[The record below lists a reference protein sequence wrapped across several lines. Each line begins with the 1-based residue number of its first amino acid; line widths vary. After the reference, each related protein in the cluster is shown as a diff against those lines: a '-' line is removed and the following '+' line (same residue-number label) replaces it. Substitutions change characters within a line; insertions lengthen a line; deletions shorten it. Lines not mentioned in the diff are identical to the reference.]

1 VSIKSRLAVILFI
14 VLGMKKKLIL
24 GFGILS
30 LLVSCKDKED
40 VDPVSLYEEGEEFL
54 GGTASTSD
62 YGSYSFEHEISSLSK
77 EEKMKFFSGN
87 AFFKQTWVSS
97 PSSTTARDGLGP
109 FFNAKSCSSC
119 HPSDGRGRPP
129 KFYGEKQQGLLFR
142 LHNGVGVNG
151 QPLPDPIYGGQL
163 QDLAL
168 PGIDV
173 EGQMKIDY
181 EYLIRMFDDGKSYTL
196 RYPTYSIAELSHG
209 DLDLNTKIS
218 PRVGQQLIGLG
229 LLEAISQNDLLE
241 NEDVNDKNGD
251 GISGKANYVWSVLEQ
266 KNVLGRFGWK
276 ANQPSLKQ
284 QVSGAFNGDI
294 GITSS
299 MFLSENCNP
308 WVDCY
313 SIANGGSPEISD
325 ELINEQVLYVSALA
339 VPVRRNVKDD
349 AILKGKQMFTNIGC
363 VSCHKDKFITSTSPT
378 LSGLSNQTIRPY
390 TDLLLHDMGDSLSDN
405 SKEFLAEGNEWR
417 TPPLWG
423 IGLIKTVN
431 GHQYLLHDGRA
442 QNIEEA
448 ILWHGGEA
456 QKSKK
461 EYIKLC
467 EADRQKMI
475 KFLESL

>member
-1 VSIKSRLAVILFI
+1 
-14 VLGMKKKLIL
+14 MKKYSVVGLIL
-24 GFGILS
+24 
-30 LLVSCKDKED
+30 LLFFSSCKDKKDAE
-40 VDPVSLYEEGEEFL
+40 PVSLYQEGEEYL
-54 GGTASTSD
+54 GGSASTGD
-62 YGSYSFEHEISSLSK
+62 NGSYSFEHEISGLSSA
-77 EEKMKFFSGN
+77 EKMAFFSGN

-129 KFYGEKQQGLLFR
+129 RFYGEKQQGLLFR
-142 LHNGVGVNG
+142 LHNGVGING
-151 QPLPDPIYGGQL
+151 EPLPDPIYGGQL
-163 QDLAL
+163 QDMAL

-181 EYLIRMFDDGKSYTL
+181 EYLLQMFDDGKSYTL

-209 DLDLNTKIS
+209 ELDVNTKIS

-229 LLEAISQNDLLE
+229 LLEAISQSDILA
-241 NEDVNDKNGD
+241 NEDINDANGD
-251 GISGKANYVWSVLEQ
+251 GISGKANYVWSEEDQ
-266 KNVLGRFGWK
+266 KKVLGRFGWK

-284 QVSGAFNGDI
+284 QVAGAFNGDI

-299 MFLSENCNP
+299 LFLSENCNP

-313 SIANGGSPEISD
+313 TLPKGGSPEISD
-325 ELINEQVLYVSALA
+325 ELIKEQVIYVSALA
-339 VPVRRNVKDD
+339 VPVRRNVKDE
-349 AILKGKQMFTNIGC
+349 ATLQGKQLFTNIGC

-378 LSGLSNQTIRPY
+378 LSGLSHQTIRPY

-405 SKEFLAEGNEWR
+405 SKEFLAEGSEWR

-423 IGLIKTVN
+423 IGLIKIVN
-431 GHQYLLHDGRA
+431 GHQNLLHDGRA

-456 QKSKK
+456 QKSKNAYK
-461 EYIKLC
+461 KLW